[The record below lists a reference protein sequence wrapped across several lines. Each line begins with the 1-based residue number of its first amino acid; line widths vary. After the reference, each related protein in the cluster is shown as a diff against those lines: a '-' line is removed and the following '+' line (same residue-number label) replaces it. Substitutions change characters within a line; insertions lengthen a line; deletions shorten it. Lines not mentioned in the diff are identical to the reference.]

1 MTNSTPLC
9 VDLDGSLI
17 RSDMLHE
24 SSIIFAKNKPWHVA
38 AIPGWLLRGKAYLKR
53 KIAAVA
59 DVDVQLLPYNGEL
72 LDWLKTERASGRKLV
87 LCTASDAKYAEAVAT
102 HLDIFDDV
110 MASDGETN
118 LSADTKAAAL
128 VARFGAKGFDYVGNS
143 SADLA
148 VWAQANRSIVVG
160 NKSLSDKAAR
170 VSTVERHISPPK
182 PASVKTWMRAL
193 RLHQWLKNLLVFL
206 PLLGAHRWL
215 DSTAIVDVFLAFA
228 SFSLCASAVY
238 LLNDLLD
245 LESDRQHPR
254 KKSRPFAAG
263 TLSIPSGILAS
274 VALFTIAF
282 CIAAI
287 LGQNFLLWLL
297 AYATLTTTYSFL
309 LKQFPLVDCLS
320 LAGLYTLRI
329 IAGGSA
335 IDQPISFWLLAFS
348 LFLFSSLAFIKRY
361 AELLS
366 VIQSGKKS
374 AHGRGYIAGDLQ
386 LLQSIGL
393 ASGFSAILVMALYL
407 NSSEVA
413 ELYSHPQMLW
423 LTMPI
428 LLFWITWMWL
438 KASRDQMHD
447 DPVVFAIEDRA
458 SLTAGALFIG
468 VMWLAS

>member
-1 MTNSTPLC
+1 MIPLC

-38 AIPGWLLRGKAYLKR
+38 AIPGWLLRGKAHLKQ

-59 DVDVQLLPYNGEL
+59 DVDVQLLPYNDEL
-72 LDWLKTERASGRKLV
+72 LDWLKTERANGRKLI
-87 LCTASDAKYAEAVAT
+87 LCTASDVKYAQAVAS
-102 HLDIFDDV
+102 HLDLFDEV
-110 MASDGETN
+110 IASDGETN
-118 LSADTKAAAL
+118 LSAGNKAAAL

-143 SADLA
+143 SADMA
-148 VWAQANRSIVVG
+148 VWAEANRSIVVG
-160 NKSLSDKAAR
+160 NKSLSDRAAR
-170 VSTVERHISPPK
+170 VSTVDRHIVPTG
-182 PASVKTWMRAL
+182 PARTKIWMRAL

-215 DSTAIVDVFLAFA
+215 DSTAIVDALLAFA

-238 LLNDLLD
+238 VLNDLLD
-245 LESDRQHPR
+245 LESDRRHPR

-263 TLSIPSGILAS
+263 TLSIPAGIFAS
-274 VALFTIAF
+274 AGLFVTAFGIAS
-282 CIAAI
+282 I
-287 LGQNFLLWLL
+287 LGQHFLLWLL
-297 AYATLTTTYSFL
+297 AYAALTTTYSFL

-366 VIQSGKKS
+366 VIKSGKNS
-374 AHGRGYIAGDLQ
+374 AHGRGYIADDLQ

-393 ASGFSAILVMALYL
+393 ASGFSATLVMALYL
-407 NSSEVA
+407 NSTEVA
-413 ELYSHPQMLW
+413 QLYSHPQILW
-423 LTMPI
+423 LTMPV

-438 KASRDQMHD
+438 KASRNQMHD

-458 SLTAGALFIG
+458 SLIAGAIFIG

>member
-1 MTNSTPLC
+1 MIPLC

-24 SSIIFAKNKPWHVA
+24 SSIIFAKNKPWHVV
-38 AIPGWLLRGKAYLKR
+38 AIPGWLLRGKAHLKQ

-59 DVDVQLLPYNGEL
+59 DVDVQLLPYNDEL
-72 LDWLKTERASGRKLV
+72 LDWLKTERASGRKLI
-87 LCTASDAKYAEAVAT
+87 LCTASDAKYAQAVAA
-102 HLDIFDDV
+102 HLELFDDV
-110 MASDGETN
+110 MASDGSTN
-118 LSADTKAAAL
+118 LSAGNKAAAL
-128 VARFGAKGFDYVGNS
+128 VARFGDKGFDYVGNS

-148 VWAQANRSIVVG
+148 VWAQANRAIVVG
-160 NKSLSDKAAR
+160 DKHLSDKAAH
-170 VSTVERHISPPK
+170 VSIVERTII
-182 PASVKTWMRAL
+182 PARAARAKIWMRAL
-193 RLHQWLKNLLVFL
+193 RVHQWLKNLLVFL

-215 DSTAIVDVFLAFA
+215 DSEAITNSALAFL

-245 LESDRQHPR
+245 LESDRRHPR

-263 TLSIPSGILAS
+263 TLSIPSGIAVS
-274 VALFTIAF
+274 AALFFGAL
-282 CIAAI
+282 CIAAL
-287 LGQNFLLWLL
+287 LGQSFLFWLL
-297 AYATLTTTYSFL
+297 AYAALTTTYSFL

-320 LAGLYTLRI
+320 LAALYTLRI

-335 IDQPISFWLLAFS
+335 IDQPLSFWLLAFS
-348 LFLFSSLAFIKRY
+348 LFLFLSLAFIKRY

-366 VIQSGKKS
+366 GIKAGKNS
-374 AHGRGYIAGDLQ
+374 AHGRGYIADDLQ

-393 ASGFSAILVMALYL
+393 ASGFSATLVMALYL
-407 NSSEVA
+407 NSAEVA
-413 ELYSHPQMLW
+413 HLYHHPQILW
-423 LTMPI
+423 LTMPV
-428 LLFWITWMWL
+428 LLFWTSWMWL

-458 SLTAGALFIG
+458 SLIAGAIFIG

>member
-1 MTNSTPLC
+1 MIPLC

-38 AIPGWLLRGKAYLKR
+38 ALPGWLLRGKAYLKQR
-53 KIAAVA
+53 IAAVA
-59 DVDVQLLPYNGEL
+59 DVDVQLLPYNDEL
-72 LDWLKTERASGRKLV
+72 LDWLKAERANGRKLI
-87 LCTASDAKYAEAVAT
+87 LCTASDAKYAHAVAA
-102 HLDIFDDV
+102 HLNVFDEV

-118 LSADTKAAAL
+118 LSSGNKAAAL

-160 NKSLSDKAAR
+160 SKSLADRAAH
-170 VSTVERHISPPK
+170 VSTIGRHIA
-182 PASVKTWMRAL
+182 PAGPARAKIWMRAL

-215 DSTAIVDVFLAFA
+215 DSTAIVNTLLAFA

-245 LESDRQHPR
+245 LESDRRHPR

-263 TLSIPSGILAS
+263 TLSIPTGIFAS
-274 VALFTIAF
+274 AGLFITAFGIATL
-282 CIAAI
+282 
-287 LGQNFLLWLL
+287 LGQHFLLWLL
-297 AYATLTTTYSFL
+297 AYAALTTTYSFF

-366 VIQSGKKS
+366 VIKSGKNS
-374 AHGRGYIAGDLQ
+374 AHGRGYIAEDLP

-393 ASGFSAILVMALYL
+393 ASGFSATLVMALYL
-407 NSSEVA
+407 NSAEVA
-413 ELYSHPQMLW
+413 QLYSHPQLLW
-423 LTMPI
+423 LTMPV

-438 KASRDQMHD
+438 KASRNQMHD

-458 SLTAGALFIG
+458 SLISGAIFIG